1 MLCELRVG
9 WVVIDG
15 AFCIFLLPED
25 LINSGKLPRHQSV
38 YLFTTLKV
46 IYLMLENRDRSCEDP
61 RFRTHTDAGSVTN

>member
-46 IYLMLENRDRSCEDP
+46 IYLMLENRDPTSCWKQCTFQHK
-61 RFRTHTDAGSVTN
+61 R